1 MPRADQPIRQWTILK
16 LLESNGRVTL
26 RQIADALS
34 EACHERTLRRDL
46 DVLGLA
52 GFPIYSERENGKTV
66 WKLDD
71 AYRRAP
77 LPLTATEL
85 YALQCGMQMMAPLEG
100 TFITEAIQSLT
111 QKIKANLPSKSK
123 DYLAL
128 LQQTIQIGMPP
139 YKVYKAHRS
148 RIDPIQR
155 AIETG
160 KTIEIRYAP
169 LRTGRAATRAVN
181 PYRLWYYDGTLY
193 LIGYCHERK
202 EVRTFAIDRI
212 ASLRVTDRPFQIPFY
227 FPTEDYFKDAFGVY
241 RGEAE
246 DVSLLFEKKAA
257 LWVRERKWHQSQ
269 AVTPL
274 RRGKIQLDL
283 RVAITPE
290 LMQWVMGFGAQ
301 VEVIAP
307 VRLRRMLEN
316 EAWKVAGRYQK
327 GKINAAA
334 KIASTKKKEL
344 KKKEF

>member
-34 EACHERTLRRDL
+34 ETCHERTLRRDL
-46 DVLGLA
+46 DALGLS
-52 GFPIYSERENGKTV
+52 GFPVYSERENGKTV

-71 AYRRAP
+71 AYRRVP

-85 YALQCGMQMMAPLEG
+85 YALQCGMQLLAPLEG
-100 TFITEAIQSLT
+100 TFLTDAIQSLSL
-111 QKIKANLPSKSK
+111 KIKANLPSKSK
-123 DYLAL
+123 DCLAL

-148 RIDPIQR
+148 LIDPIQR

-160 KTIEIRYAP
+160 KTIEIRYTP

-181 PYRLWYYDGTLY
+181 PYRLWHYSGALY

-202 EVRTFAIDRI
+202 DTRLFAIDRI
-212 ASLRVTDRPFQIPFY
+212 ASFRVTDRPFQIPFY
-227 FPTEDYFKDAFGVY
+227 FSTDDYFKDAFGVY

-246 DVSLLFEKKAA
+246 VVSLLFEKSAA
-257 LWVRERKWHQSQ
+257 RWARERRWHQSQ
-269 AVTPL
+269 KITAL
-274 RRGKIQLDL
+274 RGGKIRLDL

-290 LMQWVMGFGAQ
+290 LMRWVMGFGAQ
-301 VEVIAP
+301 MEVLAP
-307 VRLRRMLEN
+307 ARLRRMVEN
-316 EAWKVAGRYQK
+316 EAWKVAGKYQK
-327 GKINAAA
+327 GGGRRSVK
-334 KIASTKKKEL
+334 TKTGSGRRRVGGDV
-344 KKKEF
+344 

>member
-16 LLESNGRVTL
+16 LLESNGQVTL
-26 RQIADALS
+26 RQISDALS
-34 EACHERTLRRDL
+34 ETFHERTLRRDL
-46 DVLGLA
+46 DVLGLV
-52 GFPIYSERENGKTV
+52 GFPIYAERENGKSV

-71 AYRRAP
+71 AYQRAP

-100 TFITEAIQSLT
+100 TFLTDAIQSLT
-111 QKIKANLPSKSK
+111 QKVKANLPSKSK

-139 YKVYKAHRS
+139 YKVYKAYRS

-160 KTIEIRYAP
+160 KTIEIRYTP
-169 LRTGRAATRAVN
+169 LRTGRPGTRAVN

-202 EVRTFAIDRI
+202 DTRLFAIDRI
-212 ASLRVTDRPFQIPFY
+212 TALQVTDRPFQIPFY
-227 FPTEDYFKDAFGVY
+227 FSTDDYFKDALGVY

-246 DVSLLFEKKAA
+246 EISVLFEKKAA
-257 LWVRERKWHQSQ
+257 LWVRERKWHSSQ
-269 AVTPL
+269 TITPL
-274 RRGKIQLDL
+274 RGGKIQLDL
-283 RVAITPE
+283 RVAVTPE

-307 VRLRRMLEN
+307 VRLRRMVEN
-316 EAWKVAGRYQK
+316 EAWKVAGKYQK
-327 GKINAAA
+327 GKGNRLVRTKSGVGRKRAADDV
-334 KIASTKKKEL
+334 
-344 KKKEF
+344 

>member
-34 EACHERTLRRDL
+34 ETCHERTLRRDL
-46 DVLGLA
+46 DVLGLV

-66 WKLDD
+66 WKLND
-71 AYRRAP
+71 AYRRVP

-85 YALQCGMQMMAPLEG
+85 YALQCGMQLLAPLEG
-100 TFITEAIQSLT
+100 TFLTDAIQSLI
-111 QKIKANLPSKSK
+111 QKINANLPLKSR

-139 YKVYKAHRS
+139 YKIYKAHRS
-148 RIDPIQR
+148 LIDPIQR
-155 AIETG
+155 AIEMG
-160 KTIEIRYAP
+160 RMIEIRYTP
-169 LRTGRAATRAVN
+169 LRTGRPGARAVN
-181 PYRLWYYDGTLY
+181 PYRLWYYGGTLY

-202 EVRTFAIDRI
+202 DVRTFVIDRI
-212 ASLRVTDRPFQIPFY
+212 ASIRVTDRPFQIPFY
-227 FPTEDYFKDAFGVY
+227 FSIDDYFKDAFGIY

-246 DVSLLFEKKAA
+246 AVSLVFEKKAA

-269 AVTPL
+269 RITPL
-274 RRGKIQLDL
+274 RGGKIQLDL
-283 RVAITPE
+283 RVAMTPE

-301 VEVIAP
+301 VEVITP
-307 VRLRRMLEN
+307 VRLRRMVEN

-327 GKINAAA
+327 GRQEKR
-334 KIASTKKKEL
+334 KQGKKAL
-344 KKKEF
+344 KR

>member
-26 RQIADALS
+26 RQISDALS
-34 EACHERTLRRDL
+34 ETCHERTLRRDL
-46 DVLGLA
+46 DVLGLV
-52 GFPIYSERENGKTV
+52 GFPIYAERENGKSV

-71 AYRRAP
+71 AYKRAP
-77 LPLTATEL
+77 LPLTGTEL

-100 TFITEAIQSLT
+100 TFLADAIQGLT
-111 QKIKANLPSKSK
+111 QKIKANLPAKSK

-148 RIDPIQR
+148 RIDPIRR

-160 KTIEIRYAP
+160 KTIEIRYTP
-169 LRTGRAATRAVN
+169 LRTGRPATRAVN
-181 PYRLWYYDGTLY
+181 PYRLWHYGGTLY

-202 EVRTFAIDRI
+202 DTRTFVIDRI
-212 ASLRVTDRPFQIPFY
+212 ASLQVTGRPFQIPFY
-227 FPTEDYFKDAFGVY
+227 FSIDDYFKDAFGVY

-257 LWVRERKWHQSQ
+257 LWVRERRWHRSQ
-269 AVTPL
+269 KITPL
-274 RRGKIQLDL
+274 RGGKIQLDL

-301 VEVIAP
+301 VEVTAP
-307 VRLRRMLEN
+307 VRLRRMVEN
-316 EAWKVAGRYQK
+316 EAWKVAGKYQK
-327 GKINAAA
+327 GKINAVA
-334 KIASTKKKEL
+334 KTASAKKREI
-344 KKKEF
+344 